1 MKINQLRSLP
11 QGTDN
16 IKLINAYNQL
26 NDLLS
31 ELRKKDLN
39 ESVIIRINQEVVK
52 VSFDPEQPSKSKS
65 SIKKAENQ
73 LIKLV
78 EKEAKLVPKN
88 YYRNL
93 WMALGMS
100 AFGIPLGVAFGI
112 SIGNIAMMA
121 VGIPI
126 GFGIGIAVGSN
137 LDQKALDEGRQL
149 DVEIKS

>member
-1 MKINQLRSLP
+1 MKINQLRPLP
-11 QGTDN
+11 LGTDN
-16 IKLINAYNQL
+16 IKLINAHTQL

-31 ELRKKDLN
+31 EIRKKDLGEDMIN
-39 ESVIIRINQEVVK
+39 RINQELGK
-52 VSFDPEQPSKSKS
+52 ISFDADKPSKSKG

-100 AFGIPLGVAFGI
+100 AFGIPLGVAFGL
-112 SIGNIAMMA
+112 SIGNLAMMA

-137 LDQKALDEGRQL
+137 LDQKAFDEGRQL
-149 DVEIKS
+149 DVEIKY